1 MPSKSRKSLRQVYAS
16 SGSALTLTAE
26 DFGLTVCKKTGRLI
40 PIKECKEEEGQKNEE
55 V

>member
-1 MPSKSRKSLRQVYAS
+1 MPSKSRKSLRQAYAG

-26 DFGLTVCKKTGRLI
+26 DFGLTVCKKTGSLI
-40 PIKECKEEEGQKNEE
+40 PIKDCKEEGEQKNEE